1 MRLYYS
7 LLIIHFLLFIT
18 LSCGNNSQDSEIES
32 VMDKRKKAY
41 ETKDLEL
48 YMSLI
53 SPEHSWKK
61 KDKPVVSAGDIEK
74 NFVNT
79 SKMFDTVKISD
90 AERSIYIKGK
100 EAEVVQLITVE
111 ATINDSK
118 SKFKILEKLRLKQ
131 FDDKWLIIK
140 ESDTDFFEGY
150 VYGGIR

>member
-7 LLIIHFLLFIT
+7 LLIIPFLFFIT

-32 VMDKRKKAY
+32 VMEKRKKAY
-41 ETKDLEL
+41 ETRDVEL

-53 SPEHSWKK
+53 SPEYSWKK
-61 KDKPVVSAGDIEK
+61 NDKQVNAGDIEK
-74 NFVNT
+74 DFINT
-79 SKMFDTVKISD
+79 SKMFETVKISD

-118 SKFKILEKLRLKQ
+118 SKFKILEKLRLKR